1 MKTCVSTRSDARTLR
16 DTVKKMIRGLY
27 ISSPVRHRKSSR
39 KLNTSSA
46 RLTRSA
52 RLAWVMTATLIL
64 LGAEAFAGVGLLYF
78 GPADEQFRKLLPKE
92 LISLI
97 RSAETEFPDR
107 PVEVMVSEVPN
118 GFENRLHP
126 ENSRAKFVYLPGHP
140 SFCTANGCRLSLVWR
155 NLNETWVEI
164 FHTESHGR
172 VFRRERIL
180 PIDGPY
186 REFLHIGAQLECES
200 IFVGWQDFSMEP
212 QISRG
217 GGCKVRV
224 RNPQDDR

>member
-1 MKTCVSTRSDARTLR
+1 MDACVSTRSDQTTLR
-16 DTVKKMIRGLY
+16 DTVKKAIRGLC
-27 ISSPVRHRKSSR
+27 ISSPARRRKPSR
-39 KLNTSSA
+39 KLNISGT
-46 RLTRSA
+46 RLTRSVG
-52 RLAWVMTATLIL
+52 LAGVMTATLI

-155 NLNETWVEI
+155 NLNETWVEV
-164 FHTESHGR
+164 FHTESNGR

-186 REFLHIGAQLECES
+186 REFLTISAQLECES
-200 IFVGWQDFSMEP
+200 IFVGWQDFAMEP
-212 QISRG
+212 QISRN
-217 GGCKVRV
+217 GGCQFRV
-224 RNPQDDR
+224 KNPQKDR